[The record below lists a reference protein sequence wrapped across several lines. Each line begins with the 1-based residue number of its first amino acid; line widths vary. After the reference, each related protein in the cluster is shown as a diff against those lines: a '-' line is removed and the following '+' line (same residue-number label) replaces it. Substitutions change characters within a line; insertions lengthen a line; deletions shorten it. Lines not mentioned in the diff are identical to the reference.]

1 MSVPQNGVITRQ
13 RLLELG
19 GDGAKPI
26 TLISAPAGYGKTTL
40 LRQWAPVSGA
50 VVRLDPAE
58 IGDGWELWHQVDAA
72 LRLADVTVILD
83 DVHLLDGGRKT
94 SELKRAFDLAGS
106 DRRLVIATRRD
117 PILELHD
124 ARLAGNVLEIRADD
138 LAFDEAE
145 TRLFL
150 AMNHITATPEQA
162 RALWMYTEGWP
173 AGLRLSTTPL
183 SRAAG
188 SQEAFATLLHGDTAV
203 GSYLMGQA
211 LSCTSEELR
220 SFLLR
225 TSVSEFLDATLAQEL
240 TGRSDAGLLLELA
253 RSQPGFLHRLSGGP
267 WPYRYHPMFRA
278 LLLAELMR
286 SAPEDARRLSALAAA
301 WFLGHGDHI
310 RAATLSA
317 QGGAWDVLAGA
328 LLEGSC
334 VALATG
340 D

>member
-13 RLLELG
+13 RLLEL

-40 LRQWAPVSGA
+40 LRQWPPVTGA

-58 IGDGWELWHQVDAA
+58 IGDGWELWHRLDNA

-83 DVHLLDGGRKT
+83 DVHLLDSSRKT
-94 SELKRAFDLAGS
+94 SELKRALDLAGT

-162 RALWMYTEGWP
+162 RALG
-173 AGLRLSTTPL
+173 AHRRLAS
-183 SRAAG
+183 
-188 SQEAFATLLHGDTAV
+188 
-203 GSYLMGQA
+203 
-211 LSCTSEELR
+211 
-220 SFLLR
+220 R
-225 TSVSEFLDATLAQEL
+225 TSALDHAAVSRSRVAGGFRDVAARRHRRRQLSHE
-240 TGRSDAGLLLELA
+240 TGTVVHIRGTP
-253 RSQPGFLHRLSGGP
+253 Q
-267 WPYRYHPMFRA
+267 
-278 LLLAELMR
+278 LLAANLGER
-286 SAPEDARRLSALAAA
+286 VSRR
-301 WFLGHGDHI
+301 HI
-310 RAATLSA
+310 GPGTHRPLRCCPVS
-317 QGGAWDVLAGA
+317 
-328 LLEGSC
+328 
-334 VALATG
+334 
-340 D
+340 

>member
-13 RLLELG
+13 RLLEL

-40 LRQWAPVSGA
+40 LRQWAPVTGA

-58 IGDGWELWHQVDAA
+58 IGDGWELWHRLDNA

-83 DVHLLDGGRKT
+83 DVHLLDSSRKT
-94 SELKRAFDLAGS
+94 SELKRALDLAGS

-124 ARLAGNVLEIRADD
+124 ARLAGKVLEIRADD

-162 RALWMYTEGWP
+162 RALWVHTEGWP

-211 LSCTSEELR
+211 LSCTSEELH
-220 SFLLR
+220 SFLAANLGERVSRRHIGPGTHRPLR
-225 TSVSEFLDATLAQEL
+225 CCPVS
-240 TGRSDAGLLLELA
+240 
-253 RSQPGFLHRLSGGP
+253 
-267 WPYRYHPMFRA
+267 
-278 LLLAELMR
+278 
-286 SAPEDARRLSALAAA
+286 
-301 WFLGHGDHI
+301 
-310 RAATLSA
+310 
-317 QGGAWDVLAGA
+317 
-328 LLEGSC
+328 
-334 VALATG
+334 
-340 D
+340 